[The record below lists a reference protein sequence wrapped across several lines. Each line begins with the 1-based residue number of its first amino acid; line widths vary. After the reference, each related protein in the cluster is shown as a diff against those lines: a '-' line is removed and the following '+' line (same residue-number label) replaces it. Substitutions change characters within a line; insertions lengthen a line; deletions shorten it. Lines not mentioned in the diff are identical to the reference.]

1 MIGLLA
7 ERYRPDLKILEVGS
21 GSAGITEFLAHRV
34 TGVDPAFERT
44 AERRS
49 PLLDPVV
56 AAADALP
63 FPDAAF
69 DVVLSLE
76 MLEHVPSQMR
86 EPCLSEMFRVL
97 RPGGRMVVTFPSDE
111 TAARLDA
118 WLNEAFR
125 RRAGFEHPWSSE
137 HLRNGVPRAA
147 DVAATVRRVVGD
159 AGDVT
164 VRRHQWAGSF
174 RLVHGLYT
182 ARRFAMLTRRLGL
195 HTRAAAR
202 VIFMVCRRL
211 HRPPT
216 YRTILVVD
224 RRR

>member
-1 MIGLLA
+1 MSAPPTRFRITESSLDPALRYDTVIGLLA

-125 RRAGFEHPWSSE
+125 RRAASSI
-137 HLRNGVPRAA
+137 RGRASIC
-147 DVAATVRRVVGD
+147 ATV
-159 AGDVT
+159 
-164 VRRHQWAGSF
+164 S
-174 RLVHGLYT
+174 LVQ
-182 ARRFAMLTRRLGL
+182 
-195 HTRAAAR
+195 
-202 VIFMVCRRL
+202 
-211 HRPPT
+211 PT
-216 YRTILVVD
+216 S
-224 RRR
+224 RRRSGVSWATPAM